1 MSNFK
6 LLVGPKRTLRAV
18 SMWVYCCSTVSAL
31 RITKTKY
38 LSTGPANR
46 CKRSAYSS
54 APKWITEWC
63 HAKLL
68 IKLWEF
74 ENCRFVWRVWM
85 VWSQVV
91 WLDPIQI
98 IYQHL
103 PIWVP
108 IQTGDFQIP
117 MTFSK
122 FQYENFWHSFYIEFW
137 SSWADA
143 SFAPGFRCFLL
154 INSVFKLKRMCWP
167 IKYWFWH

>member
-18 SMWVYCCSTVSAL
+18 SMWVYCCSTVTAL

-38 LSTGPANR
+38 LSTCPANK
-46 CKRSAYSS
+46 CKRSACSS
-54 APKWITEWC
+54 APKWTTEWC

-68 IKLWEF
+68 IKLWAF
-74 ENCRFVWRVWM
+74 ETCRFVWRVLM

-108 IQTGDFQIP
+108 IQTGGFQIP
-117 MTFSK
+117 MTF
-122 FQYENFWHSFYIEFW
+122 QNFSMRTSDTRSILNFEALEQTLRLRLVSGSFF
-137 SSWADA
+137 
-143 SFAPGFRCFLL
+143 L
-154 INSVFKLKRMCWP
+154 INSIFKL
-167 IKYWFWH
+167 